1 MTMLTLK
8 ASAAPIYPH
17 SADCPDLK
25 QRLDEFIDETV
36 ASSLSAEAL
45 AQSLAGGMDDIATM
59 VRAIP
64 GHEGRLIERGIALVA
79 RCNPHLV
86 VLTQNLRLPVTPAA
100 LQLVGMNDPR
110 HYRALSLDA
119 DHGGRRTYTP
129 DLLIVNTATKI
140 AHVVDAKRSLISYE
154 STRIDELKQRML
166 AAALV
171 VPDLLYKQ
179 HHRLV
184 AEEVRIVILN
194 AENRKTDIDAG
205 IWPMAHLD
213 HLVEVAGA
221 GEAIGSLQQNF
232 RSRIKSN
239 WEMARKTFIR
249 TSDQRGGRVMPLHG
263 EAEEDEPDNDDIQSL
278 GEDAAAEIS
287 DAPRLIKLG
296 FAQVPARH

>member
-1 MTMLTLK
+1 MMKNTLK
-8 ASAAPIYPH
+8 TTTAPIYDY

-25 QRLDEFIDETV
+25 QRFDELIDELV
-36 ASSLSAEAL
+36 DSSLSAELL

-79 RCNPHLV
+79 RCNPNLV

-100 LQLVGMNDPR
+100 LQLVEKNSPE
-110 HYRALSLDA
+110 HYRLLTLDA
-119 DHGGRRTYTP
+119 DHGGRKTYTP
-129 DLLIVNTATKI
+129 DLLIVNTETKV

-154 STRIDELKQRML
+154 STRIDELKTRML

-171 VPDLLYKQ
+171 VPDLLYKE
-179 HHRLV
+179 HRRLV

-205 IWPMAHLD
+205 IWPMSHLD

-232 RSRIKSN
+232 RSRIKVN
-239 WEMARKTFIR
+239 WELARQTFIR
-249 TSDQRGGRVMPLHG
+249 PSSQRGRPLFPTTGAVEETGCDDDVQADG
-263 EAEEDEPDNDDIQSL
+263 ENAVAVPSS
-278 GEDAAAEIS
+278 G
-287 DAPRLIKLG
+287 PRLIKLG
-296 FAQVPARH
+296 FAQVPVRR

>member
-1 MTMLTLK
+1 MNKTILK
-8 ASAAPIYPH
+8 AAAAPIYAH
-17 SADCPDLK
+17 SAKCPDLK
-25 QRLDEFIDETV
+25 QRLDDLIDETV

-45 AQSLAGGMDDIATM
+45 AQSLAGGMDEIATM

-86 VLTQNLRLPVTPAA
+86 VLTQNLRLPVTSAA
-100 LQLVGMNDPR
+100 LQLVGLNDPR
-110 HYRALSLDA
+110 NYRALTLDA
-119 DHGGRRTYTP
+119 DHGGRKTYTP

-154 STRIDELKQRML
+154 STRIDELKRRML

-171 VPDLLYKQ
+171 VPDLLYKH

-205 IWPMAHLD
+205 IWPMSHLD

-221 GEAIGSLQQNF
+221 GEAIGSLQQAF

-239 WEMARKTFIR
+239 WELARHTFIR

-263 EAEEDEPDNDDIQSL
+263 ETEEDEPDEDDIQAP
-278 GEDAAAEIS
+278 GEDAAATIVDE
-287 DAPRLIKLG
+287 PRLIKLG